1 MLHEYLIRKEDA
13 EVFGGLIPPA
23 FREELER
30 GSLYGVVT
38 FDDLIIPDRLVGVTL
53 VRVRYDW
60 QEIVWVAL
68 NDGYQ
73 GPEYAADLI
82 RIRTESARERGVLTG
97 TFSEF
102 PVQEAVRADYFACA
116 GFSYEKIPSR
126 VYSIAIDFGAGGTWP
141 LPAEDEGRIFRLRQM
156 TELQKEQLQQLFV
169 ESARP
174 LPLEIPVDWAKYD
187 PDATIFYLRDG
198 VIESCLFMI
207 KHPGFY
213 ALESVFGIET
223 PGSFALL
230 GYYAK
235 YGTELFGDRKSLLIP
250 VFMYSVEKYMRNN
263 PHATAGEISLTWS
276 SYKTGRT
283 KRGYLTVESYIKN
296 EDSEALGLDL
306 LDAYDGYPEY
316 PKWGRNSLI
325 GSEEFYCVSARET
338 EAVYERYWEKMEAC
352 ARSKGIPTMVL
363 IRRRIAYEA
372 FELCKS
378 GNVPAYKIS
387 KLRLTGKQPAEEQEQ
402 SDVRSEDYKRPPV
415 SVRERTVKAT
425 LIAGLFVGREE
436 AEEAM
441 KVEPGNGLTE
451 RAEYAAKTE
460 LIKVMGDAL
469 RSYLAL
475 AGVDIVTGKQIK
487 PDELGALMRKS
498 PGLEQKLSKLTE
510 DFSTE
515 VVRRMV
521 GEIEQEEDF
530 KKELREQIDLMSEA
544 DSRVIEAKW
553 AQIRDLPNFAQI
565 RESFERA
572 MAELKKQMAA
582 MTELSIRIAVLGK
595 RKELA
600 DYRDIMY
607 EELFSSQIRTIS
619 YYIDSIECYLQYLLD
634 GTPIGAM
641 HGVFIREKL
650 ESDVPCPDPNV
661 VLEDQIVS
669 LSPAFEGLAPWETDR
684 TTIFGSWQQM
694 QRRKNGGCS
703 ETDDVRTVAGK
714 NEPGDVT
721 LEECRERV
729 RELERKKN
737 SHPELFRELMII
749 GIFEELPE
757 LTELFGEAYEARNAV
772 AKLYREHGG
781 SGTGEIKDLYLRV
794 NALFNTLL
802 RRACYIT
809 KASRMTMKELLTGKP
824 DYYPSDYENSLREM
838 KYILSEE

>member
-38 FDDLIIPDRLVGVTL
+38 FDDLIIPDRLVGVIL

-126 VYSIAIDFGAGGTWP
+126 VYSVAIDFGAGGTWP

-174 LPLEIPVDWAKYD
+174 LPLENPVDWAKYD

-283 KRGYLTVESYIKN
+283 KRGYLTVGSYIKN

-316 PKWGRNSLI
+316 PEWGRNSLI

-338 EAVYERYWEKMEAC
+338 EAVD
-352 ARSKGIPTMVL
+352 
-363 IRRRIAYEA
+363 
-372 FELCKS
+372 F
-378 GNVPAYKIS
+378 
-387 KLRLTGKQPAEEQEQ
+387 
-402 SDVRSEDYKRPPV
+402 
-415 SVRERTVKAT
+415 
-425 LIAGLFVGREE
+425 
-436 AEEAM
+436 
-441 KVEPGNGLTE
+441 
-451 RAEYAAKTE
+451 
-460 LIKVMGDAL
+460 
-469 RSYLAL
+469 
-475 AGVDIVTGKQIK
+475 VTGKQIK

-530 KKELREQIDLMSEA
+530 KKELREQIELMSEA

-607 EELFSSQIRTIS
+607 DELFSSQIRTIS

-694 QRRKNGGCS
+694 QRRKNGGRS

-714 NEPGDVT
+714 NKPGDVT

-824 DYYPSDYENSLREM
+824 DYYPSDYEYSLREM
-838 KYILSEE
+838 KYILSEG